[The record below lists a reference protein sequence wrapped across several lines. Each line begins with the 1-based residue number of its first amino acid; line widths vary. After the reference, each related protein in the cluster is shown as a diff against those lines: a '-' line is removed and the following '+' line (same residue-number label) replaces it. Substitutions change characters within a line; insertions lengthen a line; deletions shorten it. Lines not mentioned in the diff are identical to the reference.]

1 MLKSK
6 KMSYTEFYNLKEQPF
21 TNSPD
26 NKFYFDSNQ
35 HREAIV
41 RINHVIDNMLGL
53 AVLVGEIGA
62 GKTTIARKLLDSL
75 DVEKYSAGMLVIIH
89 SDVSSEWILKKI
101 SAQMGVKKLD
111 VPKDQI
117 MKQLME
123 KLTEIHQE
131 GKKAVIIVDESNML
145 RSREVMEEF
154 RGLLNLETP
163 QGKLLTFILIGLP
176 ELDEWLY
183 QDKPLRQRMALRFTL
198 HALNP
203 SATKS
208 YIQHRL
214 SVAGREKELFTEDTF
229 RMIYDYSKGI
239 PRLINIICDNALLEG
254 FLTKQEIIEPKV
266 IEDVAIGLGL

>member
-1 MLKSK
+1 
-6 KMSYTEFYNLKEQPF
+6 MSYLEYYKLKEQPF

-26 NKFYFDSNQ
+26 NRFYFDSNQ
-35 HREAIV
+35 HREALV
-41 RINHVIDNMLGL
+41 RINHVVDNMLGL

-75 DVEKYSAGMLVIIH
+75 DNKNYSAGMLVIIH
-89 SDVSSEWILKKI
+89 SDISPEWLLKKI
-101 SAQMGVKKLD
+101 AAQMGVKKLD

-117 MKQLME
+117 MSQLME
-123 KLTEIHQE
+123 QLMSIHQE
-131 GKKAVIIVDESNML
+131 GRKAVIIVDESNML

-163 QGKLLTFILIGLP
+163 QGKLLTFVLIGLP

-203 SATKS
+203 SATES
-208 YIQHRL
+208 YILHRL
-214 SVAGREKELFTEDTF
+214 SIVGREKELFTKDTF

-254 FLTKQEIIEPKV
+254 FLTKQKTIEPKV